1 MNKALVTRLLFVA
14 ALVVLVAVNAQVLS
28 RIAYN
33 RRQAPEARLWLSE
46 RELSQVRWLAL
57 DNSGVDLRI
66 RWRNLG
72 RGDNRVDDHTP
83 SWLSGKKL
91 EELGFVFADGRLAGK
106 LGARP
111 DLERAVFFVLEYN
124 GPAYH
129 EAVRR
134 AERALAELEQEQRA
148 NPGDATWPS
157 KRFQA
162 KKRIR
167 AEEMEQSRLFV
178 VNAGQDAEQLR
189 KLYNDSGRY
198 LITRGVVR
206 LSFRQEHGRLWARGR
221 IQAIQPERLHLCLAE
236 RQQIEAIT
244 HDGKRDSAQ
253 SNLPRYEVEVVYGS
267 RLEPW
272 IAAIRE
278 RSTVEQEGTTNE

>member
-1 MNKALVTRLLFVA
+1 MNKVVVTRLLFAA

-28 RIAYN
+28 RIADN
-33 RRQAPEARLWLSE
+33 RTQGAESRLWLSE
-46 RELSQVRWLAL
+46 RELPQVRWLAL

-72 RGDNRVDDHTP
+72 REGNRVDDRAP

-91 EELGFVFADGRLAGK
+91 EELGFVFADGRLAGE
-106 LGARP
+106 LDARP

-148 NPGDATWPS
+148 NPGDTTWSS

-178 VNAGQDAEQLR
+178 VNAGQDAKQLR

-198 LITRGVVR
+198 IITRGVVR
-206 LSFRQEHGRLWARGR
+206 LSFHQEHGRLWARGW
-221 IQAIQPERLHLCLAE
+221 IQALQPGRLHLCLAD
-236 RQQIEAIT
+236 RQKIEAIT
-244 HDGKRDSAQ
+244 HDGKRDSGQ

-278 RSTVEQEGTTNE
+278 RSTVEQDGNKNE